1 MRLAPATRPDSLREA
16 LWRAVAVYRLA
27 ALGYVAYLVVVNGP
41 RFARPGYA
49 WCALAVMAGWT
60 SYAVWAYARPARRR
74 WPLLAADLALAAAVE
89 AGSLWIVGLDA
100 LRAQLPTLAPAWIGG
115 PVLAWAV
122 QGGRRPGVVAALLLG
137 AVEMVVRG
145 SAGQAAA
152 TGIILMVLAGLSTGH
167 VARLAA
173 EVEATLRA
181 AARREAAVAERERLA
196 RGIHDSVLQV
206 LALVAR
212 RGERLPGEA
221 GELARLAGEQ
231 EAALRAL
238 IAADPTA
245 AVPSDTVDLRTLLRP
260 YAGRSVSVA
269 TPAEPVPLPA
279 ATARE
284 TARAV
289 GAALAN
295 VARHGGPTTQSW
307 VLVEDEPDAV
317 TVTVRDDGP
326 GIVPGR
332 LDEAA
337 AAGRLGVA
345 QSILGRLA
353 DLGGTARIHSEP
365 DEGTEVELRVPRR
378 LRR

>member
-16 LWRAVAVYRLA
+16 LWRAVAVYRVA
-27 ALGYVAYLVVVNGP
+27 ALVYVGYLVVVNGS

-49 WCALAVMAGWT
+49 WAALAVMAGWT
-60 SYAVWAYARPARRR
+60 AYAVWAYARPARRR

-89 AGSLWIVGLDA
+89 ASSLAVVGLDA

-122 QGGRRPGVVAALLLG
+122 HGGRRPGVVAALLLG

-145 SAGQAAA
+145 STGQAAA

-173 EVEATLRA
+173 EVEATLRE

-206 LALVAR
+206 LAMVAR

-238 IAADPTA
+238 IAADPAA
-245 AVPSDTVDLRTLLRP
+245 AVPSGTVDLRALLRP

-269 TPAEPVPLPA
+269 TPAEPVRLPA
-279 ATARE
+279 ATAEE

-326 GIVPGR
+326 G
-332 LDEAA
+332 
-337 AAGRLGVA
+337 
-345 QSILGRLA
+345 
-353 DLGGTARIHSEP
+353 
-365 DEGTEVELRVPRR
+365 
-378 LRR
+378 